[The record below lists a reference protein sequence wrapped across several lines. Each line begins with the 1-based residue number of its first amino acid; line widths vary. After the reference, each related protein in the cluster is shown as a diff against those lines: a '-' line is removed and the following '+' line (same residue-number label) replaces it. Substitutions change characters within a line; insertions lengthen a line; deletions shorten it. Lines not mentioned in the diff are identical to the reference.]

1 MNISKTDWKLFC
13 ERVPAWQ
20 ERYMERLLRE
30 YAALLTKPGNASD
43 HFWELEKRINK
54 DKKHPGV
61 IMQLE
66 KSSAVWDIT
75 YLIRMGVITED
86 DLGGFSGELVETVKA
101 LLSR

>member
-1 MNISKTDWKLFC
+1 
-13 ERVPAWQ
+13 
-20 ERYMERLLRE
+20 MERLLRE
-30 YAALLTKPGNASD
+30 YAALFTQPGNASD

-86 DLGGFSGELVETVKA
+86 DLGEFSGELVETVKD